1 VDIDSQSGGYAQPMM
16 MRAVT
21 ADASMEMAAPSADA
35 GETEVTLTVRVQ
47 AVAQ

>member
-1 VDIDSQSGGYAQPMM
+1 MM
-16 MRAVT
+16 MRAVA
-21 ADASMEMAAPSADA
+21 ADAPMEMSAPSADA